1 MRIPINLATTLL
13 LMGAVIWAADATAGQ
28 AVYKRACQSCHGA
41 DGKPSAAVAKMLKVE
56 MRDLKV
62 AAKSLTD
69 AELRKIVVE
78 GKGKMA
84 ATKGIS
90 AADADNVVAYM
101 RTLK

>member
-1 MRIPINLATTLL
+1 MNLA
-13 LMGAVIWAADATAGQ
+13 GAIVLTGIAVWAADATAGQ
-28 AVYKRACQSCHGA
+28 SVYKRACQSCHGA
-41 DGKPSAAVAKMLKVE
+41 DGAPSAALAKMLKVE
-56 MRDLKV
+56 MRDLRV
-62 AAKSLTD
+62 AAKSLSD

-78 GKGKMA
+78 GIGKMA

>member
-1 MRIPINLATTLL
+1 MKLLINLASALILT
-13 LMGAVIWAADATAGQ
+13 GIVVWAADARAGQ

-41 DGKPSAAVAKMLKVE
+41 DGAPNAAVAKMLKVE
-56 MRDLKV
+56 MRDLRV
-62 AAKSLTD
+62 AVKSLSD
-69 AELRKIVVE
+69 ADLRKIVVE

-90 AADADNVVAYM
+90 AADVDNVVAYV